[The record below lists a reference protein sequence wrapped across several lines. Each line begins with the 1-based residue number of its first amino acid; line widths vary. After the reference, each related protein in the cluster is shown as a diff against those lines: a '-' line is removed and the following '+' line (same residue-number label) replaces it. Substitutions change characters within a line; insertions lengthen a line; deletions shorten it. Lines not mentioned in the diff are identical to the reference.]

1 MSAKLTVVFYIFI
14 CFEIGALLILLPWS
28 VYWNENFFLYYLTN
42 RFHSETIMEIVQSG
56 YLRGAVTGLGIVN
69 VLLGFLEIF
78 NFRTSVATISQA
90 AGTKK

>member
-14 CFEIGALLILLPWS
+14 CFEIGVLLILLPWS
-28 VYWNENFFLYYLTN
+28 VYWNENFFLYYLSN
-42 RFHSETIMEIVQSG
+42 RLHSETVMQVAQSG

-78 NFRTSVATISQA
+78 NFRTSVETISQA